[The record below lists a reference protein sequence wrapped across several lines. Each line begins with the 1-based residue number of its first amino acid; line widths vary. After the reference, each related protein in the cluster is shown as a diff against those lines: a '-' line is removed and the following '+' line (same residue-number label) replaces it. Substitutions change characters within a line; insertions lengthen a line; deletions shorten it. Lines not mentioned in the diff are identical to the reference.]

1 MVASLCY
8 GNRMFVRAEW
18 PRKYGHN
25 PEPRV
30 SAAQLAEYLT
40 AGAPRRTAIIRE
52 ARFPKI
58 AVVAKYREARQSIA
72 RHLCAGPDGRDHLG
86 EAIDRLSDRGAG
98 AAASD
103 WTVTDCRDS
112 IAALKLFQKSHGDL
126 VQRQIAFRAITGALP
141 LLTIAKVGVSVNLD
155 ATAHR
160 RGQNGKEHVGGI
172 LLAFSKRLSE
182 DPEAQERATVGALLA
197 LLFAEQHLTH
207 AGLAEAKLCFTL
219 DVFGRKLIH
228 APTGRTKRTAALQ
241 HSCEEIA
248 LRWRDIAPPKDYDGP
263 R

>member
-1 MVASLCY
+1 
-8 GNRMFVRAEW
+8 MFIRSE
-18 PRKYGHN
+18 PPQKYGHN
-25 PEPRV
+25 SEPRV

-112 IAALKLFQKSHGDL
+112 IAALRLFQKGHSDL
-126 VQRQIAFRAITGALP
+126 VQRQITFRAIAGALP

-160 RGQNGKEHVGGI
+160 HGQNDRELVGGI

-197 LLFAEQHLTH
+197 LMFAEQHLKH
-207 AGLAEAKLCFTL
+207 AGSADPKLCFML
-219 DVFGRKLIH
+219 DVFGQKLIH
-228 APTGRTKRTAALQ
+228 APAGRTKRTTALQ

-248 LRWRDIAPPKDYDGP
+248 LRWHDLTPPKDYDGP